1 MRATPIVLAI
11 VASAAP
17 GACAGE
23 RDGPGPPPMT
33 RVVAALSAAASWARD
48 ECRQL
53 RGVPLVSVVE
63 AAGAL
68 TVRAVCVHAPRL
80 SVVPLALIDGVDG
93 DDSDNQR

>member
-1 MRATPIVLAI
+1 MTPILLAA

-23 RDGPGPPPMT
+23 RDGRDLPPMFPA
-33 RVVAALSAAASWARD
+33 VAALSAAAGWARD

-80 SVVPLALIDGVDG
+80 AVVPLALIDGVDG
-93 DDSDNQR
+93 DDPDNQR